1 MYVDVAFDTGVAK
14 VLSVPAE
21 AVLDSGASKTVF
33 VDRGNGYFD
42 PREVE
47 TGVRSGDRIEIVK
60 GLKAGDRIVTSG
72 NFLLNSE
79 AQMRQ
84 QLTRQPIDGG
94 THDQQHH

>member
-1 MYVDVAFDTGVAK
+1 
-14 VLSVPAE
+14 
-21 AVLDSGASKTVF
+21 
-33 VDRGNGYFD
+33 
-42 PREVE
+42 
-47 TGVRSGDRIEIVK
+47 VRSGDRIEIVK

-84 QLTRQPIDGG
+84 QLNGG